1 MLSVIARQDDLEEAR
16 RRRRQRHREKI
27 AADTYSAPSM
37 SLSQWRAKCTMATAS
52 DDDNSAGAARYDET
66 IDAFSENSIDE
77 RMRTLGIL
85 TSLLESDKRRRV
97 VHCKRTRRQRIA
109 AATFAELR
117 QSQKL
122 QVIHLNTVMQTT
134 IDKPMP
140 IDDLDCSNTMND
152 ALSSAS
158 ESIEQQ
164 QQQQSSSTTALLPTE
179 ENIDDTHT
187 ISLKQARMHLLA
199 LQGQSITIDNNY
211 TKAML
216 MNNEYKYTSNTVII
230 GNGNRVYGH
239 SNLFIGNY
247 NAGNGDYCRAR
258 GADNRLTGKCC
269 VNYDSG
275 QRGRVSGHHSVRIKI
290 RLILPASAKEQLSQS
305 NPSTCATLLSSS
317 SSTAPKTHRKLRVKS
332 HDEK

>member
-1 MLSVIARQDDLEEAR
+1 
-16 RRRRQRHREKI
+16 
-27 AADTYSAPSM
+27 M

-52 DDDNSAGAARYDET
+52 DDDNSAAAVRHDEPS
-66 IDAFSENSIDE
+66 DAFSENSIDE

-97 VHCKRTRRQRIA
+97 VHCKQHTRRQRIA
-109 AATFAELR
+109 AAAFAELR

-134 IDKPMP
+134 IDKPVP

-164 QQQQSSSTTALLPTE
+164 QQQSSSTTAHLPIE
-179 ENIDDTHT
+179 ENIDDPHA

-199 LQGQSITIDNNY
+199 LRGQSITIDDNY

-230 GNGNRVYGH
+230 GNGNKVYGH
-239 SNLFIGNY
+239 SNLLIGDD
-247 NAGNGDYCRAR
+247 NAGNGDHCRAR
-258 GADNRLTGKCC
+258 GANNRLTGKCC

-275 QRGRVSGHHSVRIKI
+275 QRGRASGHHSVRIKI

-305 NPSTCATLLSSS
+305 NPSTCATLLAPSSS
-317 SSTAPKTHRKLRVKS
+317 AALKTRRKLRAKS